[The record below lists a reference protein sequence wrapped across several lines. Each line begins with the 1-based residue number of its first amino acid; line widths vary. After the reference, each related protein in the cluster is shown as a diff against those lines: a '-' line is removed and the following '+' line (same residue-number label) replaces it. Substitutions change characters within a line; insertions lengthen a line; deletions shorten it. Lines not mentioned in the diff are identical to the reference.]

1 MLKECIK
8 SVIEQTY
15 TNWELCLAD
24 DASTMPEVKKCLK
37 NFEDNPK
44 IKIKYR
50 ESNGHISRCTN
61 TAIEMA
67 SGEYIAFMDCD
78 DVLAVNALYEVV
90 KLLNFI
96 CKIPFFYFL
105 CSFIYSPDSLKLPFI
120 SSFSSESISLASFNE
135 SIVVSFP
142 FFAYSISFSRMLWR
156 LLRYVKK
163 VITKQTIPI
172 NQASVKSN
180 IKPITIEEST
190 YHACY

>member
-1 MLKECIK
+1 MEMQKTC
-8 SVIEQTY
+8 
-15 TNWELCLAD
+15 N
-24 DASTMPEVKKCLK
+24 
-37 NFEDNPK
+37 DN
-44 IKIKYR
+44 
-50 ESNGHISRCTN
+50 SRCKRCFVYLDYF
-61 TAIEMA
+61 ILSM
-67 SGEYIAFMDCD
+67 
-78 DVLAVNALYEVV
+78 LRRQ
-90 KLLNFI
+90 LNFI